1 MKLFLTDLRSAL
13 SFITVLPVGN
23 AYSPTGMIRCF
34 PLAGMIVGTGLLIF
48 DLVISF
54 FWNTPTVAILDTIF
68 LVAITGAFHLDGLGD
83 TADGL
88 FSHRSKT
95 RVLEIMKDSRTGM
108 MGLIAVFCILAVKAA
123 GIYSAKIHHST
134 VDMGIMFLIIPA
146 YARGAMIFGMK
157 FLNYGRSSEGTGFEL
172 FQGKIKLN
180 EFAFFLIP
188 VVVSLALGGYC
199 LILNLFFLTTLTLV
213 LWFYKKM
220 LNCITGDMLGALN
233 EIMEAVLFLAMGIQ
247 LCIT

>member
-1 MKLFLTDLRSAL
+1 MKQFLIDLKSAL

-34 PLAGMIVGTGLLIF
+34 PVVGMIVGTGLLIF
-48 DLVISF
+48 DLVASF
-54 FWNTPTVAILDTIF
+54 LWNIPTVAILDTIF
-68 LVAITGAFHLDGLGD
+68 LVVITGAFHLDGLGD

-88 FSHRSKT
+88 FSHRSKA
-95 RVLEIMKDSRTGM
+95 RMLEIMKDSRTGM
-108 MGLIAVFCILAVKAA
+108 MGLTAVFCILTVKAA
-123 GIYSAKIHHST
+123 GIYSAKMHHST
-134 VDMGIMFLIIPA
+134 FEMGILFLIIPA

-157 FLNYGRSSEGTGFEL
+157 FLNYGRASEGTGFDL
-172 FQGKIKLN
+172 FQGKIKIHDIT
-180 EFAFFLIP
+180 FFLIP
-188 VVVSLALGGYC
+188 VVMSLTLGGYC

-247 LCIT
+247 LYIT

>member
-1 MKLFLTDLRSAL
+1 MKIFLTDLRSAL
-13 SFITVLPVGN
+13 SFITIIPAGN

-34 PLAGMIVGTGLLIF
+34 PVTGMIVGMGLLLF

-54 FWNTPTVAILDTIF
+54 FWNIPTVAILDTIF
-68 LVAITGAFHLDGLGD
+68 LVVMTGAFHLDGLGD

-95 RVLEIMKDSRTGM
+95 RALEIMKDSRTGM
-108 MGLIAVFCILAVKAA
+108 MGLTAVFCTLAVKTA
-123 GIYSAKIHHST
+123 GIYSAKINHSA
-134 VDMGIMFLIIPA
+134 VEMGILFLIIPA
-146 YARGAMIFGMK
+146 YARTAMIFGMK
-157 FLNYGRSSEGTGFEL
+157 FLNYGRASEGTGFDL
-172 FQGKIKLN
+172 FQGKIKIR
-180 EFAFFLIP
+180 EFIFFLIP
-188 VVVSLALGGYC
+188 VVMSLALGGYC

-213 LWFYKKM
+213 LWFYKRK

-247 LCIT
+247 LYI